1 MLRDKQ
7 VADRQEDHRHR
18 DRDQGDDRT
27 LAVFGRSCDRDHG
40 GDRARSGDERNR
52 VGDDDAAVEAL
63 GLLAGLF
70 ASLSPARFTAEEHLE
85 THQGHD
91 QATGDTEGPEIDP
104 HYVKQLTADQRRSEK
119 CHGDHD
125 RDSPDELAPALGLDP
140 AKVAAS
146 TALLEVE
153 TGSFDFGDPGYNA
166 EVRKKSWFDS
176 ATYPKAKFQST
187 AIKPGAAGTF
197 TAAGTLTLKGR
208 VLTVNVPV
216 KVAPGAKGGFVF
228 DGSFAISRKAF
239 GIGDPVWE
247 GTVDDKVTI
256 KFHLTG
262 AKQ

>member
-1 MLRDKQ
+1 MTK
-7 VADRQEDHRHR
+7 
-18 DRDQGDDRT
+18 T
-27 LAVFGRSCDRDHG
+27 PI
-40 GDRARSGDERNR
+40 
-52 VGDDDAAVEAL
+52 
-63 GLLAGLF
+63 LLAAGLAMAGLTVVGLAAAPIAADF
-70 ASLSPARFTAEEHLE
+70 NITPAGGNKVTATFKQEGVEVETPFTKY
-85 THQGHD
+85 
-91 QATGDTEGPEIDP
+91 TGRIA
-104 HYVKQLTADQRRSEK
+104 Y
-119 CHGDHD
+119 
-125 RDSPDELAPALGLDP
+125 DP

-262 AKQ
+262 ARQ